1 MMRINWKKTLLV
13 TLDVVLAAYIVVAFM
28 AFNKPNE
35 VSHVCTQVNINIQ
48 DEATN
53 GFITAPE
60 IKARL
65 EKSKLYPLA
74 KPLKEVNVR
83 RIEET
88 LKLSSFVKTAECY
101 KTEDGHVCINLT
113 QRMPTV
119 RIKAVNGDDYYLD
132 DNNSIMPNSH
142 YTSDLIIATGYINKW
157 YAHNYVSHLAKALMN
172 DEFWKNQ
179 VVQINVLRDRGVELV
194 PRVGNHIIYIGQLP
208 ETKYVNERKKLVT
221 DYVNKKMDR
230 LKKFYIYGLS
240 QAGWNKYSYINVE
253 FDKQIIFKK
262 RNLN

>member
-1 MMRINWKKTLLV
+1 MRINWKKTLLV

-157 YAHNYVSHLAKALMN
+157 YATTTCRI
-172 DEFWKNQ
+172 W
-179 VVQINVLRDRGVELV
+179 
-194 PRVGNHIIYIGQLP
+194 PRL
-208 ETKYVNERKKLVT
+208 
-221 DYVNKKMDR
+221 
-230 LKKFYIYGLS
+230 
-240 QAGWNKYSYINVE
+240 
-253 FDKQIIFKK
+253 
-262 RNLN
+262 